1 MRNMTDTG
9 VVRKLDE
16 LGRITLPMELRKHLH
31 MEDRESLH
39 IYVDGERI
47 ILEKYSPSDVFTGEA
62 DNLIE
67 FHGKKVSK
75 NSIKQLAELA
85 LKLIIKKY
93 RGQLTFHCQLS
104 PYVKGNYASTPLL
117 FMYSITAPTV
127 VSCSKSSGGISIPYS
142 SSKAITNSN
151 KSKESAPKSSLNEDS
166 SVIVTPS
173 KLNCSVIIS
182 DTLSNISLSF

>member
-1 MRNMTDTG
+1 MYNKTRRMRNMTDTG

-39 IYVDGERI
+39 IYVDGEKI

-85 LKLIIKKY
+85 GFKID
-93 RGQLTFHCQLS
+93 
-104 PYVKGNYASTPLL
+104 N
-117 FMYSITAPTV
+117 
-127 VSCSKSSGGISIPYS
+127 
-142 SSKAITNSN
+142 
-151 KSKESAPKSSLNEDS
+151 
-166 SVIVTPS
+166 
-173 KLNCSVIIS
+173 
-182 DTLSNISLSF
+182 